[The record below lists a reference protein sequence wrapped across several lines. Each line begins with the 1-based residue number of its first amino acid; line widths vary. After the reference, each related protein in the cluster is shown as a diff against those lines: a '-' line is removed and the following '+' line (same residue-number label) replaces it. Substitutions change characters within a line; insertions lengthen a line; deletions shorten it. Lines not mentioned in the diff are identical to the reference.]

1 MAQLISVT
9 VVGKN
14 GQATPSTSTEL
25 IPTAQIKNV
34 TAETNSPKV
43 TGGNATIYLFNGG
56 YAGAGT
62 VSYTVTE
69 SVATI
74 LSNANIDTT
83 NDLANVGT
91 FSTTGFSTFG
101 AGVLFKRGT
110 AVAINSSATIAS
122 GDMTVGYITSTSAAP
137 TTITLRTATQLA
149 TELGAT
155 AGSSY
160 RFIIDNS
167 AGAST
172 VTLAVATGVVVGT
185 TALTGGDSLT
195 LSTAQAVGVWEL
207 IFKSTTTAQLRRVF

>member
-14 GQATPSTSTEL
+14 SHPQDSTTEL
-25 IPTAQIKNV
+25 IPTAQIVNV
-34 TAETNSPKV
+34 TSETKNIS
-43 TGGNATIYLFNGG
+43 TANATIYLFNGG

-69 SVATI
+69 TEAAI
-74 LSNANIDTT
+74 LSAANVNTT

-91 FSTTGFSTFG
+91 FSTTGFATFG